1 METVVRSQ
9 QKAAFV
15 ASVYRHFEL
24 FHIPFLTGLQ
34 EQGYEVHVYA
44 SPDYAKERLEARG
57 LICHDVHFERS
68 PFQPKNIKA
77 LKELV
82 KSFRAE
88 KFSLVHVHT
97 PVASILGR
105 IAARMTGV
113 PSVLYTAHG
122 FHFFAGAPK
131 ANWLLF
137 APVEW
142 LMARETDVLLTINQ
156 EDYARAQKFP
166 VRGDVLYVPG
176 VGLDTTVFQPDGE
189 TAAGVRARLR
199 GELGVAEDELLILC
213 VAELNA
219 NKNQPQLFEAMK
231 QLQER
236 GVAARCLLVGVGE
249 SEEQYKQQ
257 VAAMGLSSRVTFL
270 GYRLDIPDLMQAA
283 DAATLLSKRE
293 GLPRSVM
300 EAMAAGLPIVATD
313 VRGNRDLVQ
322 DGENGYL
329 VAPGDAEGTADA
341 FSKLDKDPAMRLA
354 MGQRSRELAAQYD
367 IAIIRSEMM
376 RVYAEAAAQ
385 GKLG

>member
-1 METVVRSQ
+1 M
-9 QKAAFV
+9 

-44 SPDYAKERLEARG
+44 SPDYARERLEARG
-57 LICHDVHFERS
+57 LICHDVRFERS

-77 LKELV
+77 LRELV
-82 KSFRAE
+82 RSFRE
-88 KFSLVHVHT
+88 EQFELVHVHT

-105 IAARMTGV
+105 IAARLTGV

-122 FHFFAGAPK
+122 FHFFQGAPT

-142 LMARETDVLLTINQ
+142 LMARQTNVLLTINR
-156 EDYARAQKFP
+156 EDYARAQTFP

-176 VGLDTTVFQPDGE
+176 VGLDTSQFQPDRE
-189 TAAGVRARLR
+189 TAAGIRSKLRA
-199 GELGVAEDELLILC
+199 ELGAAEDELLILC

-219 NKNQPQLFEAMK
+219 NKNQGQLFRAMQ
-231 QLQER
+231 QLQQQ
-236 GVAARCLLVGVGE
+236 GIAARCLLVGTGE
-249 SEEQYKQQ
+249 AEEAYMQQ
-257 VAAMGLSSRVTFL
+257 VEAMGLGQAVTFL

-283 DAATLLSKRE
+283 DAATLLSRRE

-313 VRGNRDLVQ
+313 VRGNRDLVHN
-322 DGENGYL
+322 GENGYL
-329 VAPGDAEGTADA
+329 VAPDDAGATADA
-341 FSKLDKDPAMRLA
+341 FSKLYRDPALRLA

-385 GKLG
+385 GRMG